1 MQTIDRVIWMC
12 VGALLASAAYV
23 ASDALHAES
32 AQEKFVAAQC
42 YVYDDESQT
51 WNRLR
56 HGRP

>member
-1 MQTIDRVIWMC
+1 MAVIDRVIWIC
-12 VGALLASAAYV
+12 IGAVLS
-23 ASDALHAES
+23 SGPIIIIDGSNRES
-32 AQEKFVAAQC
+32 APEKFVAAQC